1 MRIGHF
7 PKWMNSVKKKLP
19 IRVGGRLVRFT
30 DTQAGRLEELTDY
43 RRRDPEPGQ
52 ANAFEKAHYTLK
64 ESAFRLLATEEELLQ
79 KAGSGLVDLYIDVAD
94 LQGLWRYK
102 AADGRSLQSTV
113 QSLRSGYL
121 ALTTNSCRELAEKGG
136 SNVMALELR
145 CPSDPSAMN
154 LEVEIVAALSV
165 WGDGRKL
172 FCLQE
177 PLWVDREKI
186 VLMAPLTTI
195 V

>member
-1 MRIGHF
+1 
-7 PKWMNSVKKKLP
+7 
-19 IRVGGRLVRFT
+19 VGGRLWHIT

-43 RRRDPEPGQ
+43 RRRDAEPGQ
-52 ANAFEKAHYTLK
+52 ASAIEKPRYTLQ
-64 ESAFRLLATEEELLQ
+64 ESAFRLLATEEQLLQ
-79 KAGSGLVDLYIDVAD
+79 KAASGLVDLYIDVAN

-121 ALTTNSCRELAEKGG
+121 ALTTNSCRELAENGG
-136 SNVMALELR
+136 SNVTALELR
-145 CPSDPSAMN
+145 CPSDPSAVN

-165 WGDGRKL
+165 WGDGIKL

-177 PLWVDREKI
+177 PLWVDKEKI
-186 VLMAPLTTI
+186 VLMAPLANI
-195 V
+195 A